1 MKEIL
6 LNLASIKKIFKKN
19 KVVFA
24 YIFGSAAKEGL
35 TKLSDIDFAVFL
47 DEAISKSKYYNIR
60 LLILDQLGRVVKNKP
75 LDIAILNNSSPLLAQ
90 LVILKGKIIFCEDED
105 LRISFQLKSLKEFD
119 DAFYLRKV
127 YYRYLE
133 ERVKEDKLGEVITH
147 ER

>member
-6 LNLASIKKIFKKN
+6 LNLPYIKKIFKKN

-24 YIFGSAAKEGL
+24 YIFGSAVKEGL

-47 DEAISKSKYYNIR
+47 DKAISKSKYCNIR
-60 LLILDQLGRVVKNKP
+60 LLILDQLGRVIKNKP

-105 LRISFQLKSLKEFD
+105 LRIRFQLKSLKEFD